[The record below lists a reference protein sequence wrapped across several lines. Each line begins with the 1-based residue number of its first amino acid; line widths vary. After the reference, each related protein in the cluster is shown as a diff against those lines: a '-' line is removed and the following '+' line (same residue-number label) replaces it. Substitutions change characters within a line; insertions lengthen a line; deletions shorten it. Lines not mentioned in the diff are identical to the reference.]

1 MLRESKVMFAD
12 GTEEWIEATDI
23 VHAKMIAR
31 IRWQRAIVVRIVGG
45 APLVAMAEKGGS
57 RSTGL
62 EYDNDA
68 ESSEEEEEEESDLE
82 DEADDDDEETDT
94 DDEEDT
100 GDEEDDDE
108 DEEGDDADLQEDE
121 K

>member
-1 MLRESKVMFAD
+1 MLREYKVMFAD

-68 ESSEEEEEEESDLE
+68 ESSEEEEEESDLE
-82 DEADDDDEETDT
+82 EEADDDDEETDT